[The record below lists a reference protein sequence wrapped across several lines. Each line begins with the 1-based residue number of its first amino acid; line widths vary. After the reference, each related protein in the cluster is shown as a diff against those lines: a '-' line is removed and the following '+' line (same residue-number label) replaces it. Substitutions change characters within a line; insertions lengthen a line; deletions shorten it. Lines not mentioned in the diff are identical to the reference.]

1 MRSTDLL
8 VRPKR
13 HLWESPVAYVF
24 RVASLNRTHYG
35 TLARKALD
43 EHGLAGEPL
52 YELSQIMNYNANL
65 ACVNPAREDVR
76 LSLLVKAGRPLRMV
90 CPACVREGQ
99 PDSLYGERY
108 RYLEYCLRHGCKPL
122 GECPACGIALRY
134 GCGTF
139 SHCECGFELATARAD
154 RAPPEVLRL
163 YRAIAANIPLE
174 MAPTMQELERRD
186 IREINARLQSTWR
199 LLWDEQLESWNVLE
213 SDEVTAVLPEF
224 GKRWHAVSCLLGVA
238 EHRLG
243 RWVTQ
248 IGCWWRHGRYRPEV
262 HRRCGA
268 VPPID
273 LILWRY
279 LRELVRQAVKSG
291 CSGPPVAG
299 AGSLSACIGA
309 GFQCKSRRSGL
320 RGDGLP
326 APFRTM
332 IGPCTK
338 PFERQPM
345 AVVASSGCRPAGQT
359 IDKSQSVADFNRQA
373 PGGARKVI
381 ELVAL
386 GALQPIELLH
396 PQAWRFAPGDVDDLL
411 RQAFNIQIRR
421 LAGAPTGTRS
431 RFDGPHPWLLA
442 PDMTMGR
449 VFAALSFGLLQ
460 PLSRPAPFSVWET
473 PFVDPGGMRSEDT
486 WAQRAMHDAVLPSL
500 QGRVRKAALIA
511 QSFLGASEAIHT
523 NELELFC
530 GAPPLPLS
538 ESDSIALLPCHSV
551 PLGTGIPKN
560 IAWRQGFLYDS
571 VVLAFAE
578 GSPMEGTVMS

>member
-1 MRSTDLL
+1 MPSTDLL

-35 TLARKALD
+35 TLARQALAT
-43 EHGLAGEPL
+43 HSLAGHPL
-52 YELSQIMNYNANL
+52 HEIWQIADYANA
-65 ACVNPAREDVR
+65 ARENLR
-76 LSLLVKAGRPLRMV
+76 LSMLTKADRPLRMV

-134 GCGTF
+134 GSG
-139 SHCECGFELATARAD
+139 SYGHCECGFELATAHAD
-154 RAPPEVLRL
+154 AGPPEVLRL

-174 MAPTMQELERRD
+174 MVPTMQELERRD

-199 LLWDEQLESWNVLE
+199 LLWDEQLESWNVPE
-213 SDEVTAVLPEF
+213 GAEITAILPEF
-224 GKRWHAVSCLLGVA
+224 GERWHAVSCLLGFA

-262 HRRCGA
+262 RSRRGP

-299 AGSLSACIGA
+299 TGVLSACIGA

-338 PFERQPM
+338 PFERQPV
-345 AVVASSGCRPAGQT
+345 AAVASSGCRPAGKT
-359 IDKSQSVADFNRQA
+359 IGGYQSVADFNQQA

-381 ELVAL
+381 ELVAI
-386 GALQPIELLH
+386 GALQPIELVH
-396 PQAWRFAPGDVDDLL
+396 PHAWRFAAGDVDDLL
-411 RQAFNIQIRR
+411 RQAFKVQVMR
-421 LAGAPTGTRS
+421 LAGGPSSMRS
-431 RFDGPHPWLLA
+431 SFDGPHAWLLA
-442 PDMTMGR
+442 PNMTMGR

-460 PLSRPAPFSVWET
+460 PLSRPTQTNVWAT
-473 PFVDPGGMRSEDT
+473 PFVNPGGMRLDT
-486 WAQRAMHDAVLPSL
+486 WAQQAMHDAVLPSL
-500 QGRVRKAALIA
+500 EGRAREAAVLA
-511 QSFLGASEAIHT
+511 HSFLGGSPAFHT

-530 GAPPLPLS
+530 GTPPLQT
-538 ESDSIALLPCHSV
+538 ESIALFPYQST

-571 VVLAFAE
+571 ALLETVVKNPQE
-578 GSPMEGTVMS
+578 GLVTS

>member
-35 TLARKALD
+35 TLAREALD
-43 EHGLAGEPL
+43 EHGLAGQPL
-52 YELSQIMNYNANL
+52 HELWPMPGYTS
-65 ACVNPAREDVR
+65 PAREDLR
-76 LSLLVKAGRPLRMV
+76 LSMLVKAGRPLRMV
-90 CPACVREGQ
+90 CPACVKEGQ
-99 PDSLYGERY
+99 PDSLYGECY

-122 GECPACGIALRY
+122 GDCPVCGIALRY
-134 GCGTF
+134 GSGTY

-154 RAPPEVLRL
+154 SGTPEILRL
-163 YRAIAANIPLE
+163 YRAIAADVPLE
-174 MAPTMQELERRD
+174 MAPTMQELEWRALH
-186 IREINARLQSTWR
+186 EMNARLQSAWR
-199 LLWDEQLESWNVLE
+199 LLWDEQLHSWYVLE
-213 SDEVTAVLPEF
+213 APEVTAILPEF
-224 GKRWHAVSCLLGVA
+224 GARWSAVSCLLGVA
-238 EHRLG
+238 EHRLS

-248 IGCWWRHGRYRPEV
+248 IGCWWRHGRYRPEIGGSRGDV
-262 HRRCGA
+262 G
-268 VPPID
+268 PTID
-273 LILWRY
+273 LIRWRY

-299 AGSLSACIGA
+299 TASLNACIGA

-345 AVVASSGCRPAGQT
+345 AVVASSGCRPAGNPT
-359 IDKSQSVADFNRQA
+359 GRSQSVNDFDRQA

-381 ELVAL
+381 ELVAI

-396 PQAWRFAPGDVDDLL
+396 PHAWRFAAGDVDDLL
-411 RQAFNIQIRR
+411 RQAFNIQVLR
-421 LAGAPTGTRS
+421 LAGGPTGTRS
-431 RFDGPHPWLLA
+431 SFDGPHAWLLA
-442 PDMTMGR
+442 PGMTMGG

-460 PLSRPAPFSVWET
+460 PLSRPTQTNVWAT
-473 PFVDPGGMRSEDT
+473 PFVNPGGMSLDT
-486 WAQRAMHDAVLPSL
+486 WAQQAMHDAVLPSL
-500 QGRVRKAALIA
+500 EGRAREAALLA
-511 QSFLGASEAIHT
+511 HSFLGGSKALHT

-530 GAPPLPLS
+530 GMPPLPSSGS
-538 ESDSIALLPCHSV
+538 EPIALLPYPPT

-571 VVLAFAE
+571 ALLETVVKNPQE
-578 GSPMEGTVMS
+578 GLVTS